1 MVAENKKKKEKYRQA
16 NEQTVSTGQPNDNKK
31 WCDLTNLT
39 KMCNSM
45 TMISKEEHLASAYIE
60 ILHHALATFK
70 FLAKFVACASQNL
83 MIAFDTAYKV

>member
-1 MVAENKKKKEKYRQA
+1 
-16 NEQTVSTGQPNDNKK
+16 
-31 WCDLTNLT
+31 
-39 KMCNSM
+39 MCNSM